1 MVDRPTE
8 IGRCYGKEISVGK
21 TEVMR
26 ITRQP
31 FPIQITRDQKQP
43 ENVEYFNYLGNKIS
57 NEICVREIKSR
68 VAIATAAFNKKKT
81 LVTSNLDLN

>member
-43 ENVEYFNYLGNKIS
+43 ENVEYFTYMDSIQAVDQKHLGS
-57 NEICVREIKSR
+57 FEM
-68 VAIATAAFNKKKT
+68 
-81 LVTSNLDLN
+81 